1 MIGLIA
7 TAAIGAAYLIA
18 KALDDSSDYKEPKGK
33 HKNRYK

>member
-7 TAAIGAAYLIA
+7 IAVAYVVA
-18 KALDDSSDYKEPKGK
+18 KKLDDASDYKLPKGR